1 MSQLATRDADL
12 PVFDP
17 PYPSAGRMEDAPSH
31 EVDDGRGMLANRSFW
46 SGGLL
51 SLLVWTLIVFACT
64 RG

>member
-1 MSQLATRDADL
+1 
-12 PVFDP
+12 
-17 PYPSAGRMEDAPSH
+17 MEDAPSH